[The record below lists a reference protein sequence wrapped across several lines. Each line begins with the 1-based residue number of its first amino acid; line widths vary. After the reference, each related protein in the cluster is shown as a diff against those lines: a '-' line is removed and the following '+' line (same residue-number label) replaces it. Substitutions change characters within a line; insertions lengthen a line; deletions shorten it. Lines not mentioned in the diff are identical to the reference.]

1 MSASPRHDKNP
12 NHIIDE
18 IVEVLDAFPFPDEAE
33 SENNNFLTRRE
44 VPPQL
49 GKDDAMPMVDK
60 NLNEKVEKTI
70 NTSQGPR
77 PRSQC
82 DGGTKQLKLKNTSKG
97 TASDE
102 ERKERALKRIEN
114 KVGKDVMDDI
124 LSQWRKIQDL
134 QGTKSKTEIL
144 SEGDGVIKTLF
155 SLGFSKLEVTSL
167 LNVGGPRL
175 NRNLGVQT

>member
-1 MSASPRHDKNP
+1 
-12 NHIIDE
+12 
-18 IVEVLDAFPFPDEAE
+18 
-33 SENNNFLTRRE
+33 
-44 VPPQL
+44 
-49 GKDDAMPMVDK
+49 MPMVDK

-144 SEGDGVIKTLF
+144 SEEMV
-155 SLGFSKLEVTSL
+155 SLKLSLTWASVNLKSL
-167 LNVGGPRL
+167 LC
-175 NRNLGVQT
+175 

>member
-1 MSASPRHDKNP
+1 MSASPRHDKSP
-12 NHIIDE
+12 NDNVDDE
-18 IVEVLDAFPFPDEAE
+18 IEEGLEAFPVSVEAK

-82 DGGTKQLKLKNTSKG
+82 DDGTKQLQLRNTSKG
-97 TASDE
+97 NHKELDIGDAKDASID
-102 ERKERALKRIEN
+102 
-114 KVGKDVMDDI
+114 KVKAGQV
-124 LSQWRKIQDL
+124 S
-134 QGTKSKTEIL
+134 
-144 SEGDGVIKTLF
+144 
-155 SLGFSKLEVTSL
+155 
-167 LNVGGPRL
+167 
-175 NRNLGVQT
+175 